1 MRLHQYRRDPYFVP
15 VSGVR
20 WPFQWKQAVLVVS
33 RWVRMQKP
41 VRAEPTAV
49 GADGEV
55 VRELPGCTGPDGRSS
70 VERWWGTGLCW
81 FVSFPES
88 PTCQGFHTL
97 VLAEVRVSGERD
109 GAWALCVRGFSLQV
123 RLCIILGQREAGQL
137 EKSG

>member
-1 MRLHQYRRDPYFVP
+1 
-15 VSGVR
+15 
-20 WPFQWKQAVLVVS
+20 
-33 RWVRMQKP
+33 MQKP

-88 PTCQGFHTL
+88 PTRQRFHTL

-109 GAWALCVRGFSLQV
+109 GAWALCVGGFSLQV
-123 RLCIILGQREAGQL
+123 RLCIILGQRGTGQPGKVGL
-137 EKSG
+137 KGRGCLLLPI